1 MSQSDFVR
9 TSVDYGGWD
18 PSSIFSSEDTGLQ
31 EREGKNP
38 NDTKSELNF

>member
-18 PSSIFSSEDTGLQ
+18 PSSIFSHDNTGIPI
-31 EREGKNP
+31 REGENP
-38 NDTKSELNF
+38 NGVT